1 MNSFLKIKVVGI
13 GGAGVN
19 TVSRIAKNFKNNLEL
34 IALNTDAQSLKTANI
49 LNKNKFLIGEN
60 ITFGLGT
67 GMDIKLG
74 EKAAKESE
82 EKLKEILK
90 GADIVFLTYGLGGG
104 SGSGGGPIVA
114 EIAKNLGALTI
125 AVVTEPFSFEG
136 VWRSR
141 VAKLGFSRLETKI
154 DALICVKNDK
164 VLKIIGKNTSVEEA
178 FILIDDVLKEAITS
192 ISDLISSSSI
202 ISIDFADIT
211 ELLKNSGR
219 VLFSQAK
226 RSGENRAVT
235 AADCALLSPLVDFSI
250 NKAKGILVNVS
261 GRDDLSLSEVQEA
274 INFIKKAVSS
284 HCKIIFGASED
295 KKLKKGEIKITLI
308 ATGIN

>member
-19 TVSRIAKNFKNNLEL
+19 TVSRIAKNFKNNVEL

-82 EKLKEILK
+82 EKLKEILN

-284 HCKIIFGASED
+284 HCKIIFGASKD

>member
-19 TVSRIAKNFKNNLEL
+19 TVSRIAKNFKNNVEL

-274 INFIKKAVSS
+274 INFIKKEV
-284 HCKIIFGASED
+284 
-295 KKLKKGEIKITLI
+295 
-308 ATGIN
+308 N